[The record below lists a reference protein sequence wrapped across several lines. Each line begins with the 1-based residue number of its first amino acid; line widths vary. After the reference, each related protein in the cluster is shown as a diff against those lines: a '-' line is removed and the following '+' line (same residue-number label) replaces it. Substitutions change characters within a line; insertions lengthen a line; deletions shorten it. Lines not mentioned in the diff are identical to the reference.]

1 MAAATPA
8 GTGPWRDLRTR
19 LLSVLVLGPLVLGCI
34 WLGGPWFLGLMAVT
48 LAGLAWEW
56 VRRCGGPALGP
67 AGLAMPAIILLAGG
81 LAGLGLPWLGAA
93 LLLPG
98 AGLLWRLAGDLPRRF
113 LALGVVYLGLFG
125 VALIT
130 LRLDPEAGRANVFFL
145 MLLVWASDSA
155 AYVAG
160 RALGGP
166 KLWPAVS
173 PGKTWSGALGGLL
186 GSMLVGALAAALVT
200 PAAAPLW
207 TLFWAALV
215 AGVLGMVSQAGD
227 LLESGIKR
235 RFGVKDSSHLIPGHG
250 GLLDRLDGFLAAAPL
265 AVAWSMILGSGVYLW
280 R

>member
-19 LLSVLVLGPLVLGCI
+19 LLSVLVLGPVVLGCI
-34 WLGGPWFLGLMAVT
+34 WAGGSWFLGMMALT

-56 VRRCGGPALGP
+56 VRISGGLAVGA
-67 AGLAMPAIILLAGG
+67 AGLAMPAIILLAAG
-81 LAGLGLPWLGAA
+81 LAGWGLPWLGVG

-98 AGLLWRLAGDLPRRF
+98 AWLLWRLAGALPHRF

-125 VALIT
+125 VAFIT

-166 KLWPAVS
+166 KLWPAIS

-186 GSMLVGALAAALVT
+186 GAMLVGGLAAILVA
-200 PAAAPLW
+200 PAASPL
-207 TLFWAALV
+207 WAALV
-215 AGVLGMVSQAGD
+215 AGVLGVVSQAGD

-265 AVAWSMILGSGVYLW
+265 AVAWSMILGTGVYLW

>member
-1 MAAATPA
+1 
-8 GTGPWRDLRTR
+8 
-19 LLSVLVLGPLVLGCI
+19 LLSVLVLGPVVLGCI
-34 WLGGPWFLGLMAVT
+34 WAGGSWFLGMMALT

-56 VRRCGGPALGP
+56 VRISGGLALGA
-67 AGLAMPAIILLAGG
+67 AGLAMPAIILLAAG
-81 LAGLGLPWLGAA
+81 LAGWGLPWLGVG

-98 AGLLWRLAGDLPRRF
+98 AWLLWRLAGALPHRF

-125 VALIT
+125 VAFIT

-166 KLWPAVS
+166 KLWPAIS

-186 GSMLVGALAAALVT
+186 GAMLVGALAAILVA
-200 PAAAPLW
+200 PAAAPL
-207 TLFWAALV
+207 WAALV
-215 AGVLGMVSQAGD
+215 AGVLGVVSQAGD

-265 AVAWSMILGSGVYLW
+265 AVAWSMILGTGVYLW

>member
-19 LLSVLVLGPLVLGCI
+19 LLSVLVLGPVVLGCI
-34 WLGGPWFLGLMAVT
+34 WAGGSWFLGMMALT

-56 VRRCGGPALGP
+56 VRISGGLALGA
-67 AGLAMPAIILLAGG
+67 AGLAMPAIILLAAG
-81 LAGLGLPWLGAA
+81 LAGWGLPWLGVG

-98 AGLLWRLAGDLPRRF
+98 AWLLWRLAGALPHRF

-125 VALIT
+125 VAFIT

-166 KLWPAVS
+166 KLWPAIS

-186 GSMLVGALAAALVT
+186 GAMLVGGLAAILVA
-200 PAAAPLW
+200 PAASPL
-207 TLFWAALV
+207 WAALV
-215 AGVLGMVSQAGD
+215 AGVLGVVSQAGD

-265 AVAWSMILGSGVYLW
+265 AVAWSMILGTGVYLW

>member
-19 LLSVLVLGPLVLGCI
+19 LLSVLVLGPMVLGCI
-34 WLGGPWFLGLMAVT
+34 WAGGPWFLGMMALT

-56 VRRCGGPALGP
+56 VRLSGGLALGP
-67 AGLAMPAIILLAGG
+67 VGLAMPAIILLAAG
-81 LAGLGLPWLGAA
+81 LAGWGLPWLGVA
-93 LLLPG
+93 LLLQG
-98 AGLLWRLAGDLPRRF
+98 AWLLWRLAGALPRGF

-125 VALIT
+125 VAFIT

-155 AYVAG
+155 AYIAG

-166 KLWPAVS
+166 KLWPAIS

-186 GSMLVGALAAALVT
+186 GAMLVGGLAAILVA
-200 PAAAPLW
+200 PAAAPL
-207 TLFWAALV
+207 WAALV
-215 AGVLGMVSQAGD
+215 AGVLGVVSQAGD

-265 AVAWSMILGSGVYLW
+265 AVAWSMILGTGVYLW

>member
-1 MAAATPA
+1 M
-8 GTGPWRDLRTR
+8 
-19 LLSVLVLGPLVLGCI
+19 LVLGPVVLGCI
-34 WLGGPWFLGLMAVT
+34 WAGGPWFLGMMALT

-56 VRRCGGPALGP
+56 VRISGGLALGA
-67 AGLAMPAIILLAGG
+67 AGLAMPAIILLAAG
-81 LAGLGLPWLGAA
+81 LAGWGLPWLGVA

-98 AGLLWRLAGDLPRRF
+98 AWLLWRLAVALPHRF

-125 VALIT
+125 VAFIT

-155 AYVAG
+155 AYIAG

-166 KLWPAVS
+166 KLWPAIS

-186 GSMLVGALAAALVT
+186 GAMLVGALAAILVA
-200 PAAAPLW
+200 PAASPL
-207 TLFWAALV
+207 WAALV
-215 AGVLGMVSQAGD
+215 AGVLGVVSQAGD

-265 AVAWSMILGSGVYLW
+265 AVVWSMILGSGVYLW

>member
-1 MAAATPA
+1 MAAVAPA

-19 LLSVLVLGPLVLGCI
+19 LLSVLVLGPVVLACL
-34 WLGGPWFLGLMAVT
+34 WWGGAWFVGLMAVT

-56 VRRCGGPALGP
+56 VRLCGGPALGP
-67 AGLAMPAIILLAGG
+67 AGLGLPMVVLLAGG

-93 LLLPG
+93 VLLPG
-98 AGLLWRLAGDLPRRF
+98 AFLLWRLAGGLPRGF
-113 LALGVVYLGLFG
+113 LALGVLYLGLFG
-125 VALIT
+125 VAFIT
-130 LRLDPEAGRANVFFL
+130 LRQDPEAGRANVFFL

-155 AYVAG
+155 AYLAG

-166 KLWPAVS
+166 KLWPAIS

-186 GSMLVGALAAALVT
+186 GAMAVGAGAAVLV
-200 PAAAPLW
+200 APVASPL
-207 TLFWAALV
+207 WAALV
-215 AGVLGMVSQAGD
+215 AGALGVVSQAGD

-265 AVAWSMILGSGVYLW
+265 ALALGMILGSGVYLW

>member
-1 MAAATPA
+1 MAAATPS

-19 LLSVLVLGPLVLGCI
+19 LLSVLVLGPVVLACI
-34 WLGGPWFLGLMAVT
+34 WWGGPWFLGLMAVT

-56 VRRCGGPALGP
+56 VRLCGGPALGP
-67 AGLAMPAIILLAGG
+67 VGLALPAVILLAGG
-81 LAGLGLPWLGAA
+81 LAGLGLPWLGVA

-98 AGLLWRLAGDLPRRF
+98 GWLVWGLAGALPRGF

-125 VALIT
+125 VAFIT

-166 KLWPAVS
+166 KLWPAIS
-173 PGKTWSGALGGLL
+173 PGKTWSGAVGGVLGA
-186 GSMLVGALAAALVT
+186 MLVGALAAVLVA
-200 PAAAPLW
+200 PAAAPL
-207 TLFWAALV
+207 WAALV
-215 AGVLGMVSQAGD
+215 AGVLGVVSQAGD

-265 AVAWSMILGSGVYLW
+265 ALALGMILGSGVYLW

>member
-1 MAAATPA
+1 
-8 GTGPWRDLRTR
+8 LRTR
-19 LLSVLVLGPLVLGCI
+19 LLSVLVMGPVVLACI
-34 WLGGPWFLGLMAVT
+34 WWGGPWFLGLMALT

-56 VRRCGGPALGP
+56 VRISGGLALGA
-67 AGLAMPAIILLAGG
+67 AGLAMPAIILLAAG
-81 LAGLGLPWLGAA
+81 LAGWGLPWLGAG

-98 AGLLWRLAGDLPRRF
+98 ALLLWGLAGALPHRF

-125 VALIT
+125 VAFIT

-155 AYVAG
+155 AYIAG

-166 KLWPAVS
+166 KLWPAIS
-173 PGKTWSGALGGLL
+173 PGKTWSGALGGLV
-186 GSMLVGALAAALVT
+186 GAMLVGALAAILVA

-207 TLFWAALV
+207 AALV
-215 AGVLGMVSQAGD
+215 AGALGVVSQAGD

-265 AVAWSMILGSGVYLW
+265 AVAWSMILGTGVYLW

>member
-1 MAAATPA
+1 
-8 GTGPWRDLRTR
+8 LRTR
-19 LLSVLVLGPLVLGCI
+19 LLSVLVMGPVVLACI
-34 WLGGPWFLGLMAVT
+34 WWGGPWFLGLMALT

-56 VRRCGGPALGP
+56 VRISGGLALGA
-67 AGLAMPAIILLAGG
+67 AGLAMPAIILLAAG
-81 LAGLGLPWLGAA
+81 LAGLGLPWLGGG

-98 AGLLWRLAGDLPRRF
+98 ALLLWRLAGALPHRF

-125 VALIT
+125 VAFIT

-155 AYVAG
+155 AYIAG

-166 KLWPAVS
+166 KLWPAIS

-186 GSMLVGALAAALVT
+186 GAMLVGALAAILVA

-207 TLFWAALV
+207 AALV
-215 AGVLGMVSQAGD
+215 AGALGVVSQAGD

-250 GLLDRLDGFLAAAPL
+250 GLLDRLDGFLAAAPV
-265 AVAWSMILGSGVYLW
+265 AVVWSMILGSGVYLW